1 MVGWP
6 HRLNGHELEQT
17 LGGMKDRETWRA
29 AVHGVTEL
37 DTTDRLNS
45 KVSDGTLETYL
56 TQRDHREKYQ

>member
-29 AVHGVTEL
+29 AVHGL
-37 DTTDRLNS
+37 
-45 KVSDGTLETYL
+45 
-56 TQRDHREKYQ
+56 QRVRHDLAAEQQQHSSEQSLK